1 MLLYKKK
8 VELNEFLVGEGEKV
22 AGRGESFKPQNDC
35 DWRKLLR
42 FVIRWGKLLEKVSSL
57 ELLAVERRG
66 LDLGRTCL

>member
-8 VELNEFLVGEGEKV
+8 VELNEFFVGEGEKV
-22 AGRGESFKPQNDC
+22 AGRGESFKQQNDC
-35 DWRKLLR
+35 DWRRLLR

-57 ELLAVERRG
+57 ELLAVERRR